1 MSMPHCN
8 VLWPSQSV
16 SPNEMYLVIKPFNTS
31 DGYQA
36 IGTEL
41 VSIDGCEHLV
51 GTHLIEIEN
60 PGAKA
65 TPLTNKFDAPKESK
79 PEDVPPPIPED

>member
-1 MSMPHCN
+1 MPHCN
-8 VLWPSQSV
+8 ALSCSRRV

-36 IGTEL
+36 TGTEL

-51 GTHLIEIEN
+51 GTHLIEVEN
-60 PGAKA
+60 PGAKP
-65 TPLTNKFDAPKESK
+65 TPLSTKFDAPKETPK
-79 PEDVPPPIPED
+79 EDVPPPAPEG